1 MNILHALLGEHG
13 PLRHQLDA
21 LRLVAPGLDDGKL
34 RAATRGLAEAVESHA
49 ELEDELLFDPLSADR
64 RMPGGPVDA
73 MRAEHREIETLL
85 GQVLAPPATPG
96 RPDPQRTVARLI
108 ELVRHH
114 FDHEEN
120 VLFPIAATLLEEQR
134 LAELGATWAERRGVE
149 LRTISPIE
157 PSAAA
162 PADDLAGSTVG
173 DVARR

>member
-1 MNILHALLGEHG
+1 
-13 PLRHQLDA
+13 
-21 LRLVAPGLDDGKL
+21 
-34 RAATRGLAEAVESHA
+34 
-49 ELEDELLFDPLSADR
+49 
-64 RMPGGPVDA
+64 
-73 MRAEHREIETLL
+73 
-85 GQVLAPPATPG
+85 
-96 RPDPQRTVARLI
+96 VARLI